1 MASDFL
7 KGHYFQSRRGKKA
20 RVGIHSS
27 PPDRGLASCHG
38 CATGVDLATG
48 IWFKSIAETP
58 AKIKSD
64 QVREKTV
71 RVWHFDSIDACIKD
85 QYNVMHGCVFSATV
99 PAKYKNMRN
108 CLFFLKKKLVC
119 TGWSS
124 ELPEKVA
131 HARTRMHAWCPL
143 TFFFLAKI
151 EPNQT

>member
-108 CLFFLKKKLVC
+108 CLFFLKKKTRLHRVIERAAGESRPC
-119 TGWSS
+119 MHT
-124 ELPEKVA
+124 
-131 HARTRMHAWCPL
+131 HACMMPVDI
-143 TFFFLAKI
+143 FFSC
-151 EPNQT
+151 